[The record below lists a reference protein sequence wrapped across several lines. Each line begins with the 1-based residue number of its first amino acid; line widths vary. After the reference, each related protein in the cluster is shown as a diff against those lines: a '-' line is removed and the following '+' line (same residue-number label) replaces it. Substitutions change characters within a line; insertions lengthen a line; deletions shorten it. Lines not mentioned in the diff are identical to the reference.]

1 MKFFFTVLL
10 IVFTN
15 LFLIACGG
23 LNDAG
28 KILRNEKTGGTD
40 EFLIKKREPLT
51 QPPDFKKLPK
61 PKTSENVKV
70 NKDKNI
76 RDILKSP
83 DTNDNTT
90 SSGATSTE
98 QSIINQI
105 K

>member
-1 MKFFFTVLL
+1 MKFFFTLLL
-10 IVFTN
+10 IVFMN
-15 LFLIACGG
+15 LFLTACGG
-23 LNDAG
+23 LGDAG
-28 KILRNEKTGGTD
+28 KILRNEKVGSTD
-40 EFLIKKREPLT
+40 EFLIKKKEPLT

-76 RDILKSP
+76 RDILKSS

-90 SSGATSTE
+90 SSGSTNTE